1 MFIFCIYG
9 MYVMNWF
16 FVMLYQR
23 IVSLEFENEKFKKFL
38 KDCEEVFVMVNGEIE
53 KFNKVFCEVKNRI
66 FELDVCVKDLEGE
79 V

>member
-1 MFIFCIYG
+1 M
-9 MYVMNWF
+9 
-16 FVMLYQR
+16 
-23 IVSLEFENEKFKKFL
+23 